1 MGGSCRAAIRCAGQ
15 YCSLHKKLQNWAG
28 TATRPGPAIRLLG
41 QFDYGRVVHW
51 KADSPKRILRGAS
64 ASDLFLREKS
74 PMLADIRRFF
84 DEQRGPPPKWPEHLP
99 AISPITGEDLQAESE
114 RHWRLAMRYLDE
126 IEAVV
131 IRLYEDGAHD
141 PSCYRCAR

>member
-1 MGGSCRAAIRCAGQ
+1 
-15 YCSLHKKLQNWAG
+15 
-28 TATRPGPAIRLLG
+28 
-41 QFDYGRVVHW
+41 
-51 KADSPKRILRGAS
+51 
-64 ASDLFLREKS
+64 
-74 PMLADIRRFF
+74 MLADIRRFF
-84 DEQRGPPPKWPEHLP
+84 DDQRGPPPKWPEHLP

-141 PSCYRCAR
+141 PAAIDVLDRVIANIRRKHETYETRLEEIWRLMQ